1 MPNRKVAVTMHQP
14 LKDELE
20 RFVKLK
26 VITQVDEPTKWVSQS
41 VITLKKNGKVRLCLD
56 PEELNEVLLRE
67 HYIMP
72 TNDDILHD
80 LRQSKVFTK
89 ADLSSEYSN
98 ELTTF
103 QTCFG
108 RYKWLRL
115 LFGLC
120 VSTEIFQ
127 KRLSNPISDLE
138 GVVCNADDI
147 IIHGENGK

>member
-1 MPNRKVAVTMHQP
+1 M
-14 LKDELE
+14 
-20 RFVKLK
+20 
-26 VITQVDEPTKWVSQS
+26 SQS

-56 PEELNEVLLRE
+56 PQELNKVLLRE
-67 HYIMP
+67 HYIMK
-72 TNDDILHD
+72 TIDDILHD

-89 ADLSSEYSN
+89 ADLSYGCWHIKLDEYYS

-115 LFGLC
+115 PFGLC

-127 KRLSNPISDLE
+127 KRLSNLISDLE
-138 GVVCNADDI
+138 GDIYIAD
-147 IIHGENGK
+147 ESE